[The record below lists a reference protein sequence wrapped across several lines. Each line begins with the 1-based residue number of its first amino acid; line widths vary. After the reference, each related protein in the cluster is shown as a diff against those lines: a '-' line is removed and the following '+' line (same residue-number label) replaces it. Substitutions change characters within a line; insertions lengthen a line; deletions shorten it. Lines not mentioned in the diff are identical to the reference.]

1 VFRIVHDYFGH
12 GILGNQF
19 GAIGEENATL
29 QHLDLYSDE
38 AAPAVIFQTRGQNSW
53 VNFSGANKEANDLRK
68 QARELRKQGETKKAD
83 ELVEQANKL
92 FKFVEPKIAIFP
104 TKFNFRR
111 YETARRISEQE
122 DINTRPNK
130 RVDDLPKLLE
140 KYSKRSSGTRGV
152 DKRNVRRTK
161 RIGLLDL
168 NVVAEYTLD
177 NKVDSQQ
184 NLISKDM
191 KQQEE
196 SVSKKILTQDQ
207 IKELMT
213 YPDYWRGT
221 LREAAEQGESIEETY
236 KKYEKLEYLM

>member
-1 VFRIVHDYFGH
+1 MSR
-12 GILGNQF
+12 
-19 GAIGEENATL
+19 
-29 QHLDLYSDE
+29 
-38 AAPAVIFQTRGQNSW
+38 
-53 VNFSGANKEANDLRK
+53 KEP
-68 QARELRKQGETKKAD
+68 
-83 ELVEQANKL
+83 
-92 FKFVEPKIAIFP
+92 EPKIAIFP

-130 RVDDLPKLLE
+130 RVDDLPGLLE
-140 KYSKRSSGTRGV
+140 RYSKKSSGTRGV
-152 DKRNVRRTK
+152 NKRNVRGTK

-196 SVSKKILTQDQ
+196 VGDSPPIFN
-207 IKELMT
+207 
-213 YPDYWRGT
+213 
-221 LREAAEQGESIEETY
+221 
-236 KKYEKLEYLM
+236 

>member
-1 VFRIVHDYFGH
+1 
-12 GILGNQF
+12 
-19 GAIGEENATL
+19 
-29 QHLDLYSDE
+29 
-38 AAPAVIFQTRGQNSW
+38 
-53 VNFSGANKEANDLRK
+53 
-68 QARELRKQGETKKAD
+68 
-83 ELVEQANKL
+83 
-92 FKFVEPKIAIFP
+92 
-104 TKFNFRR
+104 
-111 YETARRISEQE
+111 
-122 DINTRPNK
+122 
-130 RVDDLPKLLE
+130 LE

-207 IKELMT
+207 IEELMT

-221 LREAAEQGESIEETY
+221 LRRAAERGESIKETY
-236 KKYEKLEYLM
+236 EELKDFEAMM